1 MPVMSSADSEM
12 VANNN
17 NSALLLANIKHE
29 EMVIQQQQ
37 QQAPQA
43 HGAAG
48 MSQSDGSSHVHQ
60 LHHSANLCGGCGL
73 KIADRFYLVAVD
85 RTWHSECLRCSEC
98 QRTLDTAHSCFAR
111 QNRIYCKDDYYRS
124 FAYSFQIV
132 NESDSAN

>member
-1 MPVMSSADSEM
+1 MESGSGGMFHNEMQTSSAFQHPPLGQSVKEEALTSPEPM
-12 VANNN
+12 MTSREEAQPVA
-17 NSALLLANIKHE
+17 ANPSR
-29 EMVIQQQQ
+29 VFC
-37 QQAPQA
+37 A
-43 HGAAG
+43 
-48 MSQSDGSSHVHQ
+48 
-60 LHHSANLCGGCGL
+60 GCGQS
-73 KIADRFYLVAVD
+73 IADRFYLVAVD